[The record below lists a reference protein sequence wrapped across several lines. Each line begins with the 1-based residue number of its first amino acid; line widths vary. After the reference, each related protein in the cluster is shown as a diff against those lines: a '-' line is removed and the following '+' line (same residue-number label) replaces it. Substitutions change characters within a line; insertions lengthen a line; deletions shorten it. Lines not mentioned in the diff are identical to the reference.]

1 MKVKKVIPVIIVLMM
16 VLSAAFVFGA
26 CDKGGEAADLV
37 AVRINGRMAEWTDT
51 VYNFTYEG
59 DSSLNVSVPY
69 TNYLEITDLIVSPEA
84 EGKVYSDSEY
94 TQEITDTSKIHT
106 DGDKSLYIRVTK
118 GKTSRDYT
126 VNVKVSGE
134 NLPEGDLS
142 AKDYDN
148 RGGHI
153 YIPENAETVTVDG
166 VEYEVLRGEHD
177 GDKLYFNAKTIKYN
191 TNYILANDIYYVEY
205 RGYSTESGLY
215 NFSNTLDGNGYTVT
229 CIQEVPGLFYKI
241 AKTGTVKNLEYARD
255 ISGYD
260 GHIIQSMSSDKYGM
274 ISLYNEGTID
284 NVFVTADHTLKYVDT
299 VYNDSEKDGYRLVK
313 ASQYVY
319 ENNGGTIKNCIHYGA
334 LRNALDER
342 YCIEMGV
349 FTTYA
354 NSGTLRN
361 CVNMGTLEGRLQNMS
376 SPKGSFI
383 LAYSVGQGLSIEG
396 CYNLG
401 NVETPVEWNE
411 YNGFFAVKAGG
422 ASIDT
427 TQTRNYVNKK

>member
-26 CDKGGEAADLV
+26 CDKNGEVAELV

-51 VYNFTYEG
+51 AYNFTYEG

-126 VNVKVSGE
+126 VNVDVSEE
-134 NLPEGDLS
+134 NLPEVDLS
-142 AKDYDN
+142 EKDYDN

-166 VEYEVLRGEHD
+166 VEYEVLRGD
-177 GDKLYFNAKTIKYN
+177 SDSNVSPFFKALSIKN
-191 TNYILANDIYYVEY
+191 DTNYILANDIWY
-205 RGYSTESGLY
+205 RELEGYHKQSGLY
-215 NFSNTLDGNGYTVT
+215 NFKNIFDGNGYKIT
-229 CIQEVPGLFYKI
+229 CVKGVGGFIYKI
-241 AKTGTVKNLEYARD
+241 TQTGVVKNFTFTRD
-255 ISGYD
+255 TSANK
-260 GHIIQSMSSDKYGM
+260 IINSYSVNNYGFV
-274 ISLYNEGTID
+274 STYNEGTID
-284 NVFVTADHTLKYVDT
+284 NVFVTADHILKFVDT
-299 VYNDSEKDGYRLVK
+299 VSNSSEKDGYKLVK

-334 LRNALDER
+334 LGNALDER

-376 SPKGSFI
+376 SPNGSFI

-401 NVETPVEWNE
+401 NVETPAEWNE

>member
-1 MKVKKVIPVIIVLMM
+1 MRLKKLVPFVVAAVL
-16 VLSAAFVFGA
+16 LLGTAAAFTA
-26 CDKGGEAADLV
+26 CDQPDKYADLV

-51 VYNFTYEG
+51 AYNFKYEG

-84 EGKVYSDSEY
+84 EGKVYSDSNY
-94 TQEITDTSKIHT
+94 TQEITDTEKIHT
-106 DGDKSLYIRVTK
+106 DGDTSLYIRVTK
-118 GKTSRDYT
+118 GKTSHDYT
-126 VNVKVSGE
+126 VNVDVSEE

-148 RGGHI
+148 RGGHV

-166 VEYEVLRGEHD
+166 VEFEVMRGEYND
-177 GDKLYFNAKTIKYN
+177 GKSYFNATAIEYD
-191 TNYILANDIYYVEY
+191 TNYILADDIYYMEY
-205 RGYSTESGLY
+205 RGYNAESGLY
-215 NFSNTLDGNGYTVT
+215 NFSNTFDGNGYTVV

-241 AKTGTVKNLEYARD
+241 AKTGIVKNMEYSRD

-274 ISLYNEGTID
+274 VSLYNEGTID

-299 VYNDSEKDGYRLVK
+299 IYNSSEKDGYKLVK

-334 LRNALDER
+334 LRNVLNEE
-342 YCIEMGV
+342 YCVEMGV

-354 NSGTLRN
+354 NSGTIRN
-361 CVNMGTLEGRLQNMS
+361 CVNIGVLEGRPQDME
-376 SPKGSFI
+376 SPNGSFI
-383 LAYSVGQGLSIEG
+383 LGYSVGQGLSIEG

-401 NVETPVEWNE
+401 NVETPAEWNE
-411 YNGFFAVKAGG
+411 YGGFFGVRAGG
-422 ASIDT
+422 TNMDI
-427 TQTRNYVNKK
+427 TQTRNYID